1 MADCSPCRVVLCW
14 RYPPGPSCLLAFIL
28 FLALAPCCLSG
39 GTLLLTS
46 IFFHSPYCASFARP
60 PLWSLELFLLSLQM
74 VPPSFL
80 PIYSHSALAL
90 FSSPHSLSLPRD
102 RSLPPPSLFENEIFA
117 SASDL
122 VLLNSLSS
130 SAPWP
135 VPATLKDARQMFGEC
150 SVSFLLGTH
159 T

>member
-1 MADCSPCRVVLCW
+1 MQPLQGGAFLEISSRTLLAPGF
-14 RYPPGPSCLLAFIL
+14 YSAPGPGSLLSFWRD
-28 FLALAPCCLSG
+28 FALDQH
-39 GTLLLTS
+39 
-46 IFFHSPYCASFARP
+46 FFHSPYCVSFARP
-60 PLWSLELFLLSLQM
+60 PLWSLELFLLSFQM

-80 PIYSHSALAL
+80 PIYSHSALTL
-90 FSSPHSLSLPRD
+90 FSSPHPLSLPRD

-135 VPATLKDARQMFGEC
+135 VPATLKDAPQMFGGC